1 MTERVERQKASAQPP
16 GRQRENAKPVTLDIH
31 QILSILPHRFPFVM
45 VDRVTDIVPGKN
57 IRGYKCVSFNEPWFP
72 GHFPQRPIMPGVL
85 ILESL
90 AQIGGILAYASD
102 PFDPTSNL
110 MFFLGIDKAK
120 FRRTVTPGDRL
131 ELSVEV
137 IHHRSNVWKLSG
149 QASVDGTLCAEG
161 ELLAS
166 IVDRQP

>member
-1 MTERVERQKASAQPP
+1 MQPAETT
-16 GRQRENAKPVTLDIH
+16 RIDIH

-45 VDRVTDIVPGKN
+45 VDRVTEVTAGKS
-57 IRGYKCVSFNEPWFP
+57 IRGHKCVTYNEPWFP

-90 AQIGGILAYASD
+90 AQTGGILAYASE
-102 PFDPTSNL
+102 PFDASRSL

-120 FRRTVTPGDRL
+120 FRRTVEPGDKL
-131 ELSVEV
+131 ELYVEV
-137 IHHRSNVWKLSG
+137 LHHRSNVWRMRG
-149 QASVDGTLCAEG
+149 EASVDGVLAAEA

-166 IVDRQP
+166 VVDRQG

>member
-1 MTERVERQKASAQPP
+1 MNDRAFDPMR
-16 GRQRENAKPVTLDIH
+16 LDIH

-45 VDRVTDIVPGKN
+45 VDRVTEVVPKKS
-57 IRGYKCVSFNEPWFP
+57 IRGHKGVSYNEPWFQ

-102 PFDPTSNL
+102 PFDTTTSL
-110 MFFLGIDKAK
+110 MFFLGVDRAK
-120 FRRTVTPGDRL
+120 FRRTVVPGDRL
-131 ELSVEV
+131 DLYVEV
-137 IHHRSNVWKLSG
+137 VHHRSNVWKLRG
-149 QASVDGTLCAEG
+149 EASVDGTLSAEA

-166 IVDRQP
+166 VVDRQP